1 MQSPSVSNIEEDTP
15 DPEWHLKFDI
25 PDLKTFSESV
35 HNAIKTEVIEG
46 SARMEIIQVLRTC
59 ITAHTIQPTSEQ
71 YKAVFQ
77 ALITKYHYKYSST

>member
-1 MQSPSVSNIEEDTP
+1 MQAPSVSNIEEDTP

-25 PDLKTFSESV
+25 PDLKTSESV
-35 HNAIKTEVIEG
+35 HNAIKTGVIEG

-71 YKAVFQ
+71 CKAVCQ
-77 ALITKYHYKYSST
+77 ALITKYH